1 VADDADASTRQLT
14 DIADAAEVEPRDR
27 DSRTVQLALIVGL
40 VVVAAVG
47 ALAGWLGMQSAES
60 REQAAQRELFLNV
73 GRQGALD
80 LTTIAADDAE
90 AAIQRILDSST
101 GTFRDDFENNS
112 GPFLD
117 VLKKTQAS
125 SQGTITE
132 AGVESLSGDQ
142 AQVLVTV
149 SIKTVTPGVP
159 DQPARLWRM
168 RIGVQ
173 KADDGAKVSDVA
185 FVS

>member
-1 VADDADASTRQLT
+1 MADDADASGRQLT
-14 DIADAAEVEPRDR
+14 YIADETQ
-27 DSRTVQLALIVGL
+27 TVRLALVVGV

-47 ALAGWLGMQSAES
+47 ALAGWLGMQSVAS
-60 REQAAQRELFLNV
+60 SEQTAQRELFLNV

-80 LTTIAADDAE
+80 LTTIEADDAE
-90 AAIQRILDSST
+90 TAIHRILDSST
-101 GTFRDDFENNS
+101 GAFHDDFKSNS
-112 GPFLD
+112 GPFLE
-117 VLKKTQAS
+117 VLRKTQSS

-132 AGVESLSGDQ
+132 AGVESLSDDQ

-173 KADDGAKVSDVA
+173 KADDGAKVSAVG

>member
-1 VADDADASTRQLT
+1 VADDADARTRPLT
-14 DIADAAEVEPRDR
+14 YHPDLDQPGAHAVR
-27 DSRTVQLALIVGL
+27 LAIVVGV
-40 VVVAAVG
+40 VVVAVMG
-47 ALAGWLGMQSAES
+47 ALAGWLGMRSGAS
-60 REQAAQRELFLNV
+60 SEQDAQRELFLSV

-80 LTTIAADDAE
+80 LTTIEADDAE
-90 AAIQRILDSST
+90 AAVQRILDSST
-101 GTFRDDFENNS
+101 GAFHDDFKKNS

-117 VLKKTQAS
+117 VLKKTQSS

-132 AGVESLSGDQ
+132 AGVESLSDDQ
-142 AQVLVTV
+142 GQVLVTV
-149 SIKTVTPGVP
+149 SIKTITPGVP

-173 KADDGAKVSDVA
+173 KAEDGAKVSDVV

>member
-1 VADDADASTRQLT
+1 MADDADASGRQLT
-14 DIADAAEVEPRDR
+14 DVADKPQAVRIALV
-27 DSRTVQLALIVGL
+27 VGL

-47 ALAGWLGMQSAES
+47 ALTAWLGMQSVASSE
-60 REQAAQRELFLNV
+60 RAAQRELFLSV

-80 LTTIAADDAE
+80 LTTIEAADAD

-101 GTFRDDFENNS
+101 GAFHHDFKNNA
-112 GPFLD
+112 GQFVD
-117 VLKKTQAS
+117 VVKKTQSS

-132 AGVESLSGDQ
+132 AGVESLAGDQ

-149 SIKTVTPGVP
+149 SIQTITPGVP

-173 KADDGAKVSDVA
+173 KADDGAKVSDVG

>member
-1 VADDADASTRQLT
+1 MADDADALTRQLT
-14 DIADAAEVEPRDR
+14 YIADEVEPHGR
-27 DSRTVQLALIVGL
+27 DSQAVRLALVVGL
-40 VVVAAVG
+40 VMVAAVG
-47 ALAGWLGMQSAES
+47 ALAGWLGMQSVAS
-60 REQAAQRELFLNV
+60 DEQAAQRELFLSV

-80 LTTIAADDAE
+80 LSTIDADDAE
-90 AAIQRILDSST
+90 VAIQRILDSST
-101 GTFRDDFENNS
+101 GAFHDDFKTNS

-117 VLKKTQAS
+117 VVKKTQS
-125 SQGTITE
+125 STQGTITE
-132 AGVESLSGDQ
+132 AGVESLSDDQ

>member
-1 VADDADASTRQLT
+1 MADDADASGRQLT
-14 DIADAAEVEPRDR
+14 VHRRARRRRCGSPLV
-27 DSRTVQLALIVGL
+27 VGL

-47 ALAGWLGMQSAES
+47 ALAGWLGMQSVAS
-60 REQAAQRELFLNV
+60 SEQAAQRELFLNV

-80 LTTIAADDAE
+80 LTTIEADDAE
-90 AAIQRILDSST
+90 AAIHRILDSST
-101 GTFRDDFENNS
+101 GAFHDDFKNNS
-112 GPFLD
+112 GPFLE
-117 VLKKTQAS
+117 VLRKTQSS

-132 AGVESLSGDQ
+132 AGVESLSDDQ

-173 KADDGAKVSDVA
+173 KADDGAKVSDVG